1 MTLSLDIIFSSG
13 SFYLLCGLIIAS
25 LFFFMAGI
33 RELKNEQY
41 EGLLY
46 ITLGLFFAVTHVAY
60 LFTLP
65 IDNILTILTVQLTFW
80 EWAALIFG
88 PALIAL
94 FLVFGIFN
102 LLQTDIRTALIKIFF
117 GLTLLCFLYMLGP
130 QWPADVKGILT
141 LFWCLIWFE
150 VELTTAR

>member
-1 MTLSLDIIFSSG
+1 MTLSLDLIFDSP

-25 LFFFMAGI
+25 LFFLMAGI
-33 RELKNEQY
+33 RELKEQQF

-46 ITLGLFFAVTHVAY
+46 LVVSLFFAVVHTAY
-60 LFTLP
+60 LFCLP
-65 IDNILTILTVQLTFW
+65 IDDILSVLTASLTFFD
-80 EWAALIFG
+80 WAALIFG

-102 LLQTDIRTALIKIFF
+102 LLQTNLRTALIKIFF

-130 QWPADVKGILT
+130 NWPTDVKGILAMI
-141 LFWCLIWFE
+141 WCLIWFE
-150 VELTTAR
+150 VELVTAR